1 MCRRSAANSTP
12 LGPLD
17 DGEITPAAMT
27 FVRNLAF
34 AATPAA
40 IFDAIAAIEA
50 IPEWIPAIRSAE
62 ILTAGP
68 LRPGSR
74 FVQQARVLGV
84 SFPIE
89 GRLTD
94 YQPDREIAYRY
105 ARGIVAGD
113 WRYRVSAVP
122 AGCRVEICIYF
133 SGSALLRPI
142 VHWIVGRNI
151 ARFARWAKTR
161 SRMHVREDRNAGPPI
176 A

>member
-1 MCRRSAANSTP
+1 
-12 LGPLD
+12 
-17 DGEITPAAMT
+17 MT
-27 FVRNLAF
+27 FIRNLAF
-34 AATPAA
+34 AASPAA

-62 ILTAGP
+62 VQTPGP

-89 GRLTD
+89 GRLTN
-94 YQPDREIAYRY
+94 YQPGREIAYRY

-113 WRYRVSAVP
+113 WRYRISAAP

-133 SGSALLRPI
+133 SGTALLRPL

-151 ARFARWAKTR
+151 ARFARWVKTR
-161 SRMHVREDRNAGPPI
+161 PHMGAPESRNAGTPST
-176 A
+176 

>member
-1 MCRRSAANSTP
+1 
-12 LGPLD
+12 
-17 DGEITPAAMT
+17 MT
-27 FVRNLAF
+27 FVRNLDF
-34 AATPAA
+34 ATTPAA

-62 ILTAGP
+62 VLTAGP

-74 FVQQARVLGV
+74 FLQQARFLGF

-89 GRLTD
+89 GRLTH

-113 WRYRVSAVP
+113 WRYRISAVP
-122 AGCRVEICIYF
+122 TGCRVEICIYF

-151 ARFARWAKTR
+151 ARFARWVKTR
-161 SRMHVREDRNAGPPI
+161 PRMGASESRNAGTPS